1 MNFQW
6 ISGVIICCVILGQ
19 LIAGDVLYALTSGN
33 VTINPQFKGDL
44 KEILWKHDG
53 HKAVEWD
60 STEHFQHFRE
70 FKGRTELNTETGQIT
85 INNLTDQHSGT
96 YEAEGVVDG
105 QMKIFKQN
113 IEVLDPVQP
122 KISCELNNTIA
133 TLSCRARGPQVKYK
147 WLGPGQE
154 EATWSQEERG
164 PSFSSHSSGSDNY
177 TCVARNPVSEKTQS
191 FYTKDCPP
199 LELSRET
206 YVNVVTGVFVGV
218 VGLVGLLIG
227 MIIYKRKGKGIKQ
240 CGERGRSILD
250 HQDVAALQPGENG
263 RVWTEADSLI
273 PGPGGNVA
281 ERNQEPFGKEFQ
293 SMPSKIH
300 DVKDVNKVNLNSEE
314 VRTIEAEHVDRQML
328 LEQKTG
334 TQNSNVTQALQFSP
348 GGQPPPKPPR
358 KPGSIRGPCPT
369 LVRDKQSVPCPTL
382 VGDKQSVPCPTLV
395 GDKQSVPC
403 PTLVGD
409 KQSVPCPTLVGDKQS
424 DINTGNYAKQSYQES
439 PVWFPDTRGAGED
452 EVEKREMSIEE
463 GGLDYEEVGK
473 DEVEKREMSIEEG
486 GLDYEVGED
495 EGEKREMSNEKG
507 GLDYEVGEDEGEK
520 REMSNEKGGLD
531 YEEGGM
537 DREEGGKVYGED
549 EEHKKGVHEEGN
561 KEKGDEEEVRKQDT
575 GGFEIEREEKVES
588 CQGGTECEDKRE
600 GQLPE
605 LRPNEQRTDAEAS
618 THCGTGKTTNPSEN
632 GSQRQSCHKSSPP
645 PSNLRS
651 PPPVP
656 PKPSVRHNA
665 RPT

>member
-44 KEILWKHDG
+44 KDILWKHDG

-227 MIIYKRKGKGIKQ
+227 VIIYKRKGKGMKH

-263 RVWTEADSLI
+263 QVWTEADSLI

-314 VRTIEAEHVDRQML
+314 ARTIEAEHVDRQML

-382 VGDKQSVPCPTLV
+382 VR
-395 GDKQSVPC
+395 DKQSVPC

-424 DINTGNYAKQSYQES
+424 DIDTGNYAKQSYQES
-439 PVWFPDTRGAGED
+439 PVWFPATRGAGED

-463 GGLDYEEVGK
+463 GGLDYE
-473 DEVEKREMSIEEG
+473 
-486 GLDYEVGED
+486 
-495 EGEKREMSNEKG
+495 
-507 GLDYEVGEDEGEK
+507 EDEGEK

-605 LRPNEQRTDAEAS
+605 LRPDEQRTDAEAS

-645 PSNLRS
+645 PSNPRS